1 MIGRQTR
8 IELLRFAVSGVAGL
22 AVDVLVLY
30 LALALGAGFHA
41 GRLLSFLAA
50 VWVTW
55 QLNRRYTFTG
65 AGLSPWRQ
73 WWRYLGAMAVGGAV
87 NYAVSAA
94 VMALLAHSRR
104 AAPLLPA
111 APLLAVCCGTL
122 AGLTLNFIS
131 AKFLVFHNGHGDVS
145 PLAALCRRFW
155 RWLDSAAMLRRLWL
169 LPLLFGLMS
178 LLLGQDDN
186 WDWRNYHL
194 YNPFALMNGKIGLD
208 LAPAQ
213 WQSYF
218 NPTLDLVHYGLALLL
233 PAPLAGF
240 AMGAL
245 QGLNVLLLF
254 AIGRRSL
261 THLPHPAPLRTPLL
275 LALAGCMGCA
285 FFSELGNSMGDNLT
299 ALFVLGAVLLVLR
312 GWPVLAA
319 PGAGGRN
326 ALALAGLL
334 AGACTGLKLTNA
346 TYALALCLALLLS
359 PGVWWRRLLHAFLCG
374 LGVLAGIALTA
385 GHWFWRM
392 WHEFGNPLF
401 PQFNNIFH
409 APLAAPIG
417 IGDTHWLPQG
427 WAETLL
433 WPFIFALHPQRVM
446 EITAVLLLWPLLY
459 LGFAW
464 LAVALLRARPA
475 ATPAVPEPV
484 RFMLVFFVLAY
495 AGWQALFSIY
505 RYLVPLELL
514 APLVLWL
521 IAHRLA
527 PAGGAGR
534 AAGAFIAAAV
544 LLALP
549 TPHWG
554 RAGWS
559 GEAFRVQ
566 TPAMPRPEQ
575 ALVFS
580 TQAPMGWY
588 AAGFP
593 ATLAFVSVGAGFPE
607 SAGYAARVQAML
619 AARSGPWYV
628 LLASRQADPKYPAPG
643 AAASAAAA
651 VREHDEL
658 ADAAA
663 ILGRYGLTPDGGR
676 CAAYA
681 AYIGRNYLPYRLC
694 PVGRLPG

>member
-8 IELLRFAVSGVAGL
+8 GELLRFAAVGVAGL

-30 LALALGAGFHA
+30 LALALGARFHP

-55 QLNRRYTFTG
+55 RLNRRYTF
-65 AGLSPWRQ
+65 AGLEQSPWRQ
-73 WWRYLGAMAVGGAV
+73 WWRYLGAMAFGGAV
-87 NYAVSAA
+87 NYVVSAA
-94 VMALLAHSRR
+94 VMALLTHARQ
-104 AAPLLPA
+104 AAALLPA

-122 AGLTLNFIS
+122 AGMTFNFIS
-131 AKFLVFHNGHGDVS
+131 AKFLVFHDGRS
-145 PLAALCRRFW
+145 PLASLAASCRRLW
-155 RWLDSAAMLRRLWL
+155 AWLDSAAMPRRLWL
-169 LPLLFGLMS
+169 LPLGFGLMS

-218 NPTLDLVHYGLALLL
+218 NPTLDLVHYGLTRLF

-245 QGLNVLLLF
+245 HGLNALLLF
-254 AIGRRSL
+254 AIGRHAL
-261 THLPHPAPLRTPLL
+261 AHLRHPAPLRTPLL

-312 GWPVLAA
+312 GWAALAA
-319 PGAGGRN
+319 PGACGW
-326 ALALAGLL
+326 AAPALAGLL
-334 AGACTGLKLTNA
+334 LGACTGLKLTNA
-346 TYALALCLALLLS
+346 TYALALCAALLLS
-359 PGVWWRRLLHAFLCG
+359 PGAWWRRLARAFVSG
-374 LGVLAGIALTA
+374 LAVLAGIALTA

-392 WHEFGNPLF
+392 WREFGNPLF
-401 PQFNNIFH
+401 PQFNNLFH

-427 WAETLL
+427 WVETLL

-446 EITAVLLLWPLLY
+446 EIRAYLLLWPLLY
-459 LGFAW
+459 VGFAW
-464 LAVALLRARPA
+464 LALALLRARPA
-475 ATPAVPEPV
+475 ATPALPAPV
-484 RFMLVFFVLAY
+484 RFVLVFFVLAY
-495 AGWQALFSIY
+495 AGWQTLFSIY

-514 APLVLWL
+514 APLALWL

-527 PAGGAGR
+527 PAAGAGR
-534 AAGAFIAAAV
+534 IAGAAITAAV

-559 GEAFRVQ
+559 GDAFRVQ
-566 TPAMPRPEQ
+566 TPALARPER
-575 ALVFS
+575 ALVLS

-607 SAGYAARVQAML
+607 SAAYAARVQAML
-619 AARSGPWYV
+619 AARDGPWYV
-628 LLASRQADPKYPAPG
+628 LLAAHRPDPKYPAPG

-651 VREHDEL
+651 ARERAEL
-658 ADAAA
+658 AEAAA
-663 ILGRYGLTPDGGR
+663 VLGRYGLAPDGAR